1 MNINNVV
8 YIKHFENGK
17 KYIGITNNFKGRM
30 NRHNSSAK
38 CGSNLPVHKAMRK
51 YSHETEIVFW
61 SEDYDDVLEMEKIII
76 QNFKD
81 LGVEL
86 YNITDGGEGSL
97 GVIISDEIK
106 LKISNSLKGRDNPRS
121 KTKEYYSITP
131 TKRSNFK
138 TTCKRMGWNF
148 NSFIEV
154 YSGQNGKEH
163 RKYYYIEK

>member
-51 YSHETEIVFW
+51 YSHETEIVFE
-61 SEDYDDVLEMEKIII
+61 SECYDDILKMEKIII

-86 YNITDGGEGSL
+86 YNITDGGE
-97 GVIISDEIK
+97 
-106 LKISNSLKGRDNPRS
+106 
-121 KTKEYYSITP
+121 
-131 TKRSNFK
+131 
-138 TTCKRMGWNF
+138 
-148 NSFIEV
+148 
-154 YSGQNGKEH
+154 
-163 RKYYYIEK
+163 